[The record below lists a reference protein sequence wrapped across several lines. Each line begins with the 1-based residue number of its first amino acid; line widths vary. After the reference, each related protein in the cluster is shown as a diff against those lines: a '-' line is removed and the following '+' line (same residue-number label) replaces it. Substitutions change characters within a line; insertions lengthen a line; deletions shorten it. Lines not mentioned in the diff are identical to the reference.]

1 MNNVERLI
9 TRLVDEHKLTG
20 EEAVTLIKAIHQID
34 QNKSSTID
42 DLLKQL
48 PHKNNSLDNRWRYPH
63 QQNYIIAVN
72 DETTTVTYQLCGG
85 LSFFI

>member
-9 TRLVDEHKLTG
+9 ARLVDEHKLTG

-42 DLLKQL
+42 DLLKTASR
-48 PHKNNSLDNRWRYPH
+48 KDKALDNH
-63 QQNYIIAVN
+63 
-72 DETTTVTYQLCGG
+72 
-85 LSFFI
+85 

>member
-9 TRLVDEHKLTG
+9 ARLVDEHKLTG

-42 DLLKQL
+42 DLIKST
-48 PHKNNSLDNRWRYPH
+48 PHKP
-63 QQNYIIAVN
+63 
-72 DETTTVTYQLCGG
+72 
-85 LSFFI
+85 

>member
-9 TRLVDEHKLTG
+9 ARLVDEHKLTG

-42 DLLKQL
+42 DLIKSTP
-48 PHKNNSLDNRWRYPH
+48 PHKNNDLDNR
-63 QQNYIIAVN
+63 
-72 DETTTVTYQLCGG
+72 
-85 LSFFI
+85 

>member
-9 TRLVDEHKLTG
+9 ARLVDEHKLTG

-42 DLLKQL
+42 DLTQAV
-48 PHKNNSLDNRWRYPH
+48 PHKNNALDNR
-63 QQNYIIAVN
+63 
-72 DETTTVTYQLCGG
+72 
-85 LSFFI
+85 

>member
-9 TRLVDEHKLTG
+9 ARLVDEHKLTG

-42 DLLKQL
+42 DLIKST
-48 PHKNNSLDNRWRYPH
+48 PHKPWKTQDWKDLDA
-63 QQNYIIAVN
+63 ITSVSDGTI
-72 DETTTVTYQLCGG
+72 TVTY
-85 LSFFI
+85 